1 MDNNIFK
8 LIRNNRSK
16 LTYIP
21 EEQYKPMVKR
31 IAKRNKE
38 VKINGGSTRVGTY
51 PDPRE
56 IYNNT
61 ELDSA
66 YDRHLSKK
74 GDPLKETQEE
84 KHSNRATH
92 ENEIMRT
99 NRENECH
106 WIDRSP
112 TQD

>member
-1 MDNNIFK
+1 
-8 LIRNNRSK
+8 
-16 LTYIP
+16 
-21 EEQYKPMVKR
+21 MVKR

-106 WIDRSP
+106 WMNVEREGHQVDDRKWDIP
-112 TQD
+112 KENEYEYHI